1 MTDAT
6 ISQSMPDWIKDHIA
20 LYRADGDAGHLWIP
34 PRGDSK
40 PLTTLL
46 LTTTGRKS
54 GKQLLLPL
62 IYRPTGDGAYCI
74 IASKGGAPQHP
85 AWYLNLMTDPNVEV
99 QVAND
104 TFSAKARVAEGPE
117 RAQLWE
123 LMADY
128 FSPYNDYKVAT
139 ERQIPVI
146 VIERN

>member
-62 IYRPTGDGAYCI
+62 IYRPHWRWRLLHYRIKGRSTS
-74 IASKGGAPQHP
+74 ASSMVSESNDRPQC
-85 AWYLNLMTDPNVEV
+85 
-99 QVAND
+99 
-104 TFSAKARVAEGPE
+104 
-117 RAQLWE
+117 
-123 LMADY
+123 
-128 FSPYNDYKVAT
+128 
-139 ERQIPVI
+139 
-146 VIERN
+146 